1 VGSPAVSRSVEQ
13 RRPRLGVSS
22 CLLGTQVRY
31 DGGHK
36 RDRFL
41 TDVLAPHVEWIPVC
55 PELEA
60 GMGVPR
66 ESVRLVGDPAA
77 PQMVGVV
84 SGIDHTA
91 AMRRFSAGRVRQLV
105 ALELDGYVFKKD
117 SPSCGVERVRVY
129 RSSTPARSGRG
140 LFSATFMRA
149 LPLVPVEEEGRLND
163 PGLRENFIE
172 RIFAHRRW
180 RAFVASRPSRHDLVA
195 FHTAHKYLLLAHSPR
210 HYQELGRL
218 VALQKRFP
226 AESVLRRYGALLMD
240 GLAVPATVRKHT
252 NVLQHIAGHC
262 HDQLAPPE
270 RRELAALI
278 DDYRRALLPLI
289 VPITLLRHHV
299 ARHEIGYVR
308 DQVYLFPHPKEL
320 MLRNHV

>member
-1 VGSPAVSRSVEQ
+1 
-13 RRPRLGVSS
+13 VSS
-22 CLLGTQVRY
+22 CLLGAQVRY

-84 SGIDHTA
+84 SGVDHTA
-91 AMRRFSAGRVRQLV
+91 AMRRFSAARVRQLA
-105 ALELDGYVFKKD
+105 ALELDGYIFKKD

-129 RSSTPARSGRG
+129 RSSTPTRSGRG
-140 LFSATFMRA
+140 LFSATFVHA

-180 RAFVASRPSRHDLVA
+180 RAFAASRPSRHDLVA

-218 VALQKRFP
+218 VAAQKRP
-226 AESVLRRYGALLMD
+226 RAESAIGRYGTLLME

-262 HDQLAPPE
+262 HDHLAPAE

-278 DDYRRALLPLI
+278 DDYRRGLLPLI

-299 ARHEIGYVR
+299 ARHEVVYVR

-320 MLRNHV
+320 MLRNHA